1 VGKRLR
7 LPSIPVDSDPVFC
20 DHFGPMKHLLSLIT
34 LAIVATALTACNT
47 VKGVGQ
53 DVSAGGRDLT
63 KAANTV
69 ERKIQN

>member
-1 VGKRLR
+1 
-7 LPSIPVDSDPVFC
+7 
-20 DHFGPMKHLLSLIT
+20 MKHLLAT
-34 LAIVATALTACNT
+34 LLLTIVATALSACNT

-69 ERKIQN
+69 EHKIQNYSPVITLPKATSGN

>member
-1 VGKRLR
+1 
-7 LPSIPVDSDPVFC
+7 
-20 DHFGPMKHLLSLIT
+20 MKHLLAT
-34 LAIVATALTACNT
+34 LLLTIVATALSACNT

-69 ERKIQN
+69 EHKIQN

>member
-1 VGKRLR
+1 
-7 LPSIPVDSDPVFC
+7 
-20 DHFGPMKHLLSLIT
+20 MKHLLSVLIV
-34 LAIVATALTACNT
+34 AIVSTGSIALTACNT

-53 DVSAGGRDLT
+53 DVSAGGRDLS

>member
-1 VGKRLR
+1 
-7 LPSIPVDSDPVFC
+7 
-20 DHFGPMKHLLSLIT
+20 MKHLLSLIT

-63 KAANTV
+63 KAANSV

>member
-1 VGKRLR
+1 VL
-7 LPSIPVDSDPVFC
+7 IPRRAFCQGTLSDPRR
-20 DHFGPMKHLLSLIT
+20 
-34 LAIVATALTACNT
+34 AALDAFNAYAT